1 MDREAMVSKLHFIQ
15 LLAEKLQKEA
25 AMIDETGHEA
35 VAAQPSP
42 ADAIERRPRRL
53 FRAIG
58 DTARMN
64 YALDHAFLVERER
77 WLQDEK
83 IRLKKKYVE
92 LNRAIDQEIVQCREE
107 QERLMAGIRYSV
119 IAEESPDVIE
129 ERASAPTSTI
139 PSKNLS
145 QQ

>member
-1 MDREAMVSKLHFIQ
+1 LNREALRSNLHFIQ
-15 LLAEKLQKEA
+15 LISEKLQKEVE
-25 AMIDETGHEA
+25 MSEEIREEIETLNA
-35 VAAQPSP
+35 SP
-42 ADAIERRPRRL
+42 AAGIERRPRRL

-58 DTARMN
+58 DTARMT

-83 IRLKKKYVE
+83 IRLKRKYQE
-92 LNRAIDQEIVQCREE
+92 LSRAIDQEIAQCREE

-119 IAEESPDVIE
+119 IAEESPDLIE

-139 PSKNLS
+139 SSKNLS
-145 QQ
+145 PQ

>member
-1 MDREAMVSKLHFIQ
+1 MTRENFLSKLHFIE
-15 LLAEKLQKEA
+15 LLAGKLQREIAMREEA
-25 AMIDETGHEA
+25 GQENVTP
-35 VAAQPSP
+35 VASP

-83 IRLKKKYVE
+83 IRLKRKYQE
-92 LNRAIDQEIVQCREE
+92 LSRAIDQEIAQCREE

-119 IAEESPDVIE
+119 IAEESPDLIE

-139 PSKNLS
+139 SSKNLS